1 MSLRPIDLQNLFG
14 RLNEI
19 SKQQA
24 AILEASHHTQ
34 KIAGSEIAE
43 KSANLQNRVSETE
56 DIEEGPDKPKK
67 IGEEEFYHQKHHH
80 DAKEDEDD
88 ENSEDSNNDIFRDP
102 DLGNKVDIS
111 T

>member
-24 AILEASHHTQ
+24 AIHEASHHAQ
-34 KIAGSEIAE
+34 QVAGSEIAE
-43 KSANLQNRVSETE
+43 RSANLQNRVTKTE
-56 DIEEGPDKPKK
+56 HIEEGPDKAKK
-67 IGEEEFYHQKHHH
+67 VDEEDVYQQQRHHQENNQ
-80 DAKEDEDD
+80 DDKED
-88 ENSEDSNNDIFRDP
+88 SEESVEDIFRDP

>member
-24 AILEASHHTQ
+24 AIHEASHHAQ
-34 KIAGSEIAE
+34 QVAGSEIAE
-43 KSANLQNRVSETE
+43 RSANQQKRVTKTE
-56 DIEEGPDKPKK
+56 DIEEGPDKVKK
-67 IGEEEFYHQKHHH
+67 VDEEEVYYKQKHNH
-80 DAKEDEDD
+80 DKESSD
-88 ENSEDSNNDIFRDP
+88 DSNQETPDDIFRDP

>member
-24 AILEASHHTQ
+24 AIHEASHHAQ
-34 KIAGSEIAE
+34 QVAGSEIAE
-43 KSANLQNRVSETE
+43 RSANQQKRVTKTE

-67 IGEEEFYHQKHHH
+67 VDEEDVYQQHKHRH
-80 DAKEDEDD
+80 DKEKEEDTNEESPD
-88 ENSEDSNNDIFRDP
+88 DIFRDP

>member
-24 AILEASHHTQ
+24 AVLEASHHAQ
-34 KIAGSEIAE
+34 KVAGSEIAE
-43 KSANLQNRVSETE
+43 KSANLQNRVSKTE

-67 IGEEEFYHQKHHH
+67 IGEEEFYHQQQHHH
-80 DAKEDEDD
+80 AKKDSED
-88 ENSEDSNNDIFRDP
+88 ENSDDTKDDIFRDP